1 MTKEARSI
9 PAKEKTLMTRVES
22 LASNYEMS
30 VTQLASLSETELM
43 KIPNLGKRAIMFLK
57 TRVRV
62 NPLEFWL

>member
-30 VTQLASLSETELM
+30 VTQLASLPEAELM
-43 KIPNLGKRAIMFLK
+43 KIPNLGKKAVRFIK

>member
-30 VTQLASLSETELM
+30 VTQLASLTETELM
-43 KIPNLGKRAIMFLK
+43 RIPNFGKKAVRFLK
-57 TRVRV
+57 KRVRV